1 MAINCRRKYLCFN
14 IETSCAATNK
24 IMEHFYFPLMMSE
37 YIFIFCSQDC
47 ATANK
52 NIYIKIRKI
61 NEVFYVPFAT
71 IYFAIIV
78 FIALTKVL
86 RAFNELESR
95 KLFGT
100 SC

>member
-61 NEVFYVPFAT
+61 NEVFYVLCNNT
-71 IYFAIIV
+71 

-95 KLFGT
+95 KLFGI